1 MLTTSLHVASEKP
14 SIGLKTDG
22 VELLRTSRPSGL
34 RPWDQILGDWKTA
47 SRMDLFPG
55 GTPLK
60 GMKGGFFLGPDVG
73 PPDRGNGRLLRVLAG
88 RTCHAVKN
96 KQFVLSGDL
105 TKAAFGRFHL
115 SKFWLTERSC
125 SLVSFALMFLAS
137 CFFGLSSSE
146 GGEGGVCHR
155 FPQVIRPAGVV

>member
-60 GMKGGFFLGPDVG
+60 GMKGGFF
-73 PPDRGNGRLLRVLAG
+73 
-88 RTCHAVKN
+88 
-96 KQFVLSGDL
+96 
-105 TKAAFGRFHL
+105 
-115 SKFWLTERSC
+115 W
-125 SLVSFALMFLAS
+125 ALMLVLQTGETGDCCAS
-137 CFFGLSSSE
+137 SLGARVTLLKTNNSFCQE
-146 GGEGGVCHR
+146 
-155 FPQVIRPAGVV
+155 I